1 MGEPTLDQSTVQAAR
16 MLLER
21 MGISPNDLVAGA
33 AVRPT
38 APTFAEY
45 VPIVWASVTPGLR
58 KAYGTYWN
66 RAVERWG
73 DRRIDQ
79 INPSEIRTLI
89 ADVKEN
95 RVQRRNGRGGRSA
108 EEHVISSLRCLYR
121 RATADGFM
129 TEAENPALKVAK
141 PKRLASTRRAL
152 PDSRLSE
159 IYEVAVTSGDD
170 PELDGL
176 LIRLHVET
184 ACRRSGALA
193 LRPVDLDEEQCLIL
207 LREKGGTFRWQPVS
221 PTLLGYL
228 HSHAVDRKAP
238 PTAQLLRYRNGE
250 PITYRRYDHLW
261 VRLGLRLPWVAT
273 QQISAH
279 WLRHTTITW
288 VERNFGYAVARAYAG
303 HDETTGSDVGAT
315 AGYVKASMHELAD
328 ALAALTGEPHPL
340 GSTQP

>member
-1 MGEPTLDQSTVQAAR
+1 MSEPTIDQPTLEAAR

-21 MGISPNDLVAGA
+21 MGISPSDLVAGA
-33 AVRPT
+33 AVRPA

-45 VPIVWASVTPGLR
+45 VPVVSVSVSAGLR

-73 DRRIDQ
+73 TRRIDQ
-79 INPSEIRTLI
+79 VSPSEIRTLI
-89 ADVKEN
+89 ADVKAN

-108 EEHVISSLRCLYR
+108 EEHVISALRCLYR
-121 RATADGFM
+121 RATADGFI
-129 TEAENPALKVAK
+129 TEAGNPALKVPK

-159 IYEVAVTSGDD
+159 IYEVAVTSSDD

-184 ACRRSGALA
+184 ACRRGGALA
-193 LRPVDLDEEQCLIL
+193 LRPADLDAEQCLIL

-221 PTLLGYL
+221 PTLMRHLL
-228 HSHAVDRKAP
+228 AHAEQRKAP
-238 PTAQLLRYRNGE
+238 PQGQLLRYRNGQE
-250 PITYRRYDHLW
+250 ITYRRYDHLW
-261 VRLGLRLPWVAT
+261 MRIGARLPWVAT

-288 VERNFGYAVARAYAG
+288 VERNFRLRGGARLC
-303 HDETTGSDVGAT
+303 GACRVN
-315 AGYVKASMHELAD
+315 G
-328 ALAALTGEPHPL
+328 
-340 GSTQP
+340 